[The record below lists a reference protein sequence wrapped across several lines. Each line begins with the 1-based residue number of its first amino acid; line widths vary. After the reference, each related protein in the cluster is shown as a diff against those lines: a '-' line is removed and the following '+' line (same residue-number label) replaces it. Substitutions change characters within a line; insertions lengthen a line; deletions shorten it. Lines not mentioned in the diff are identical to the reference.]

1 MSGEVCIQGCRG
13 PPERRCAYGRAQPAP
28 GIPKTWLT
36 ALSPIPAFPPSPKS
50 QLPAPPASSR
60 GRSEPPRRCPP
71 PGACGRCRT
80 GEGAGTATAPPGVLG
95 DFGGLQIGRVNR
107 RQRLQP
113 GLFKTCGFHL
123 LPHKHAG
130 CLMLQHFGG
139 GERGWEGRGLPWCKS
154 PHSPPVLSLT
164 PSPWTGPPCATR
176 GGGSAREPSRR
187 GYFKHPPGTAGT
199 GRGGPAP
206 RRLPGSSRGQ
216 GAPRLLPS
224 GRGRGSHVGESGP
237 AAPGPAPQEPP
248 GSPPAAFCPSRLRDL
263 VLFCARFCEIPR
275 GSR

>member
-95 DFGGLQIGRVNR
+95 GVGGLQIGRVNR

-139 GERGWEGRGLPWCKS
+139 GEKDWEGRGLPWCKS
-154 PHSPPVLSLT
+154 PHPPPVLSLT

-176 GGGSAREPSRR
+176 GGGSARELSRR
-187 GYFKHPPGTAGT
+187 GCFKHPPGTAGT
-199 GRGGPAP
+199 GRGGTGPEKAPGLLPRAGGPSSPAVGAGKGEP
-206 RRLPGSSRGQ
+206 RRGKR
-216 GAPRLLPS
+216 PRCP
-224 GRGRGSHVGESGP
+224 R
-237 AAPGPAPQEPP
+237 PGPA
-248 GSPPAAFCPSRLRDL
+248 GAAGVPARSFLP
-263 VLFCARFCEIPR
+263 VPTPRFGFILC
-275 GSR
+275 SFL